1 MMGSG
6 QEGDVDD
13 AVENKAFRGVLR
25 SKGFCWMSPTKWSNS
40 AGNDVW
46 RHDTAMY
53 WSHAGKH
60 FGITSAGKWWGTLTK
75 EKMKP
80 YFANNMKE
88 YDRIMSEDWVSE
100 EFGDRRQEIVFI
112 GTKLNES
119 DIRAALDECLC
130 TSEEMEIYRAQVR
143 NILGASLSTAKS
155 GGGPSLFDVGGMD
168 HIDQ

>member
-1 MMGSG
+1 
-6 QEGDVDD
+6 
-13 AVENKAFRGVLR
+13 
-25 SKGFCWMSPTKWSNS
+25 
-40 AGNDVW
+40 
-46 RHDTAMY
+46 
-53 WSHAGKH
+53 
-60 FGITSAGKWWGTLTK
+60 
-75 EKMKP
+75 
-80 YFANNMKE
+80 MKE